1 MLVRRSDHRRVS
13 VNLWIDDSDSVM
25 EYFLSPAPRWPPLAH
40 SASSSLSSS
49 SSSSRSTVTSFAP
62 PSLNPETL
70 QQRLFALIEGG
81 PQIWTYAIFWQS
93 STAGGGCGGAA
104 VLSWGDGYYR
114 GGEEDK
120 RKPAGVG
127 VSSTAEQEHR
137 KRVLREL
144 NALISDGGGEDA
156 ADEEV
161 SDTEWFFLVSMTQTF
176 APGAGL
182 PGQVLLS
189 GETLWVAGEDR
200 LAAAPCERARQAWA
214 FGLRT
219 MACVPMGSGVVELG
233 STQDIFQNSE
243 ILSKVRL
250 LFGHGGGGGG
260 PGFLPPPP
268 EQGLVDPCMLWIS
281 EPSAPTPPAHPE
293 KRSSSCLTEDP
304 SPIRVPYSLDLTGEG
319 DAGDALYMET
329 NKSTTRG
336 SDDGGFLPSST
347 AMAATA
353 PKPDSDHSD
362 LEASAREATSSATL
376 EREKR
381 PKKRGRK
388 PANGREEPI
397 DHVEAERQR
406 REKLN
411 QRFYALRSVVPN
423 VSRMDKASLLAD
435 AVAYIDELRTKV
447 QAMESDKRR
456 LRSEISAL
464 KEARATAKERTTSET
479 ATSGEVEVEVKLLGR
494 EAMIRVQCDRRAH
507 PAARLMVALRELELE
522 VDYANVAVVKELM
535 MQQATVKMGSRSYT
549 QEQLTAALFAR
560 VA

>member
-1 MLVRRSDHRRVS
+1 
-13 VNLWIDDSDSVM
+13 
-25 EYFLSPAPRWPPLAH
+25 
-40 SASSSLSSS
+40 
-49 SSSSRSTVTSFAP
+49 
-62 PSLNPETL
+62 
-70 QQRLFALIEGG
+70 
-81 PQIWTYAIFWQS
+81 
-93 STAGGGCGGAA
+93 
-104 VLSWGDGYYR
+104 
-114 GGEEDK
+114 
-120 RKPAGVG
+120 
-127 VSSTAEQEHR
+127 
-137 KRVLREL
+137 
-144 NALISDGGGEDA
+144 
-156 ADEEV
+156 
-161 SDTEWFFLVSMTQTF
+161 MTQTF

-250 LFGHGGGGGG
+250 LFGHGGGG

-329 NKSTTRG
+329 NKST
-336 SDDGGFLPSST
+336 
-347 AMAATA
+347 
-353 PKPDSDHSD
+353 
-362 LEASAREATSSATL
+362 TSSATL

-464 KEARATAKERTTSET
+464 KEARARATAKERTTSET

>member
-1 MLVRRSDHRRVS
+1 
-13 VNLWIDDSDSVM
+13 M
-25 EYFLSPAPRWPPLAH
+25 ESFLSPSTAPRWPPPPLAQ
-40 SASSSLSSS
+40 SASSSFS
-49 SSSSRSTVTSFAP
+49 SSSSRSTVTSFGP
-62 PSLNPETL
+62 TSLNPETL
-70 QQRLFALIEGG
+70 QQRLNALIEGG
-81 PQIWTYAIFWQS
+81 PENWTYAIFWQS
-93 STAGGGCGGAA
+93 SPAGGAA

-114 GGEEDK
+114 GCEEDK

-127 VSSTAEQEHR
+127 ASSTAEQEHR

-144 NALISDGGGEDA
+144 NALISGACGEDA

-189 GETLWVAGEDR
+189 GETVWVAGEDR
-200 LAAAPCERARQAWA
+200 LAAAPCERAHQAWA

-233 STQDIFQNSE
+233 STQDIFQNSD

-250 LFGHGGGGGG
+250 LFGRGGG
-260 PGFLPPPP
+260 PATGSLPPPP

-281 EPSAPTPPAHPE
+281 EPPAPTPPSHPE

-304 SPIRVPYSLDLTGEG
+304 SSIRVPYSLNLTGEG
-319 DAGDALYMET
+319 DAGDALYVET
-329 NKSTTRG
+329 NKSTSRG

-347 AMAATA
+347 AVAATA
-353 PKPDSDHSD
+353 PKP
-362 LEASAREATSSATL
+362 EASAREATSSATL
-376 EREKR
+376 ERENR

-388 PANGREEPI
+388 PANGREEPM

-423 VSRMDKASLLAD
+423 VSKMDKASLLAD
-435 AVAYIDELRTKV
+435 AIAYINELRTKV
-447 QAMESDKRR
+447 GTMESDKRR
-456 LRSEISAL
+456 LRSELSAL
-464 KEARATAKERTTSET
+464 KMAKANEWTTSET
-479 ATSGEVEVEVKLLGR
+479 GTSGEGEGEGEVEVEVKLLGR
-494 EAMIRVQCDRRAH
+494 EAMIRVQCERRAH

-522 VDYANVAVVKELM
+522 VYYANVTVVKELM
-535 MQQATVKMGSRSYT
+535 IQQATPICTPSKLR
-549 QEQLTAALFAR
+549 
-560 VA
+560 

>member
-1 MLVRRSDHRRVS
+1 
-13 VNLWIDDSDSVM
+13 M
-25 EYFLSPAPRWPPLAH
+25 ESFLSSSPVPRWPPPPPLAH
-40 SASSSLSSS
+40 SASSS
-49 SSSSRSTVTSFAP
+49 SRSTVNSFAP
-62 PSLNPETL
+62 PSFNPETL
-70 QQRLFALIEGG
+70 QQRLNGLIEGSRDN
-81 PQIWTYAIFWQS
+81 WTYAIFWQS
-93 STAGGGCGGAA
+93 SPTGGGCGGAA

-114 GGEEDK
+114 GCDEDK

-127 VSSTAEQEHR
+127 ASSTAEQEHR

-144 NALISDGGGEDA
+144 NALISDAGGEDA

-189 GETLWVAGEDR
+189 GETVWVAGEDR
-200 LAAAPCERARQAWA
+200 LAAAPCERARQARA

-233 STQDIFQNSE
+233 STRDIFQNSE

-250 LFGHGGGGGG
+250 LFGHGGGPATGS
-260 PGFLPPPP
+260 LPPPP
-268 EQGLVDPCMLWIS
+268 EQGSVDPCMLWTS
-281 EPSAPTPPAHPE
+281 EPSAPTPPSHAE

-304 SPIRVPYSLDLTGEG
+304 ISIRVAYSLNLT
-319 DAGDALYMET
+319 GDALYME
-329 NKSTTRG
+329 SRG

-347 AMAATA
+347 E
-353 PKPDSDHSD
+353 PKLEGGGGLDSDHSD
-362 LEASAREATSSATL
+362 LEASAREGTSSGTL

-411 QRFYALRSVVPN
+411 QCFYALRSVVPN
-423 VSRMDKASLLAD
+423 VSKMDKASLLAD
-435 AVAYIDELRTKV
+435 AVAYINELRTKV

-456 LRSEISAL
+456 LRSELSFL
-464 KEARATAKERTTSET
+464 EKEKAKAKEWTTSES
-479 ATSGEVEVEVKLLGR
+479 ATSGEGEVEVEVKLLGW
-494 EAMIRVQCDRRAH
+494 EAMIRVECDRRAH
-507 PAARLMVALRELELE
+507 PAARLMVALSELELE
-522 VDYANVAVVKELM
+522 VCYANVTAVKELM
-535 MQQATVKMGSRSYT
+535 IQQATVKMGSRIYT
-549 QEQLTAALFAR
+549 QEQLTAALVAR

>member
-1 MLVRRSDHRRVS
+1 
-13 VNLWIDDSDSVM
+13 M
-25 EYFLSPAPRWPPLAH
+25 ESFLSPFPVPRWPPPPLAH
-40 SASSSLSSS
+40 SASSSFSSS

-70 QQRLFALIEGG
+70 QQRLNALIEGG
-81 PQIWTYAIFWQS
+81 PENWTYAIFWQS
-93 STAGGGCGGAA
+93 SPAGGAA
-104 VLSWGDGYYR
+104 ALSWGDGYYR
-114 GGEEDK
+114 SCEEDK

-127 VSSTAEQEHR
+127 ASSTAEQEHR

-144 NALISDGGGEDA
+144 NALISGAGGEDA

-189 GETLWVAGEDR
+189 GETVWVAGEDR
-200 LAAAPCERARQAWA
+200 LAAAPCERAQQAWA

-233 STQDIFQNSE
+233 STQDIFHNSE

-250 LFGHGGGGGG
+250 LFGRGRGGGGHATGS
-260 PGFLPPPP
+260 LPPPP

-281 EPSAPTPPAHPE
+281 EPSAPTPPSHPD

-304 SPIRVPYSLDLTGEG
+304 SSIRVHYSLNLTGEG
-319 DAGDALYMET
+319 DAGDALYVET
-329 NKSTTRG
+329 NKSTSRG

-347 AMAATA
+347 AVAATA
-353 PKPDSDHSD
+353 PKPEGGGLDSDHSD
-362 LEASAREATSSATL
+362 LEGSAREATSSATL

-388 PANGREEPI
+388 PANGREVPI

-423 VSRMDKASLLAD
+423 VSKMDKASLLAD
-435 AVAYIDELRTKV
+435 AIAYINELHTKV
-447 QAMESDKRR
+447 GTMESEKRR
-456 LRSEISAL
+456 LRSELSAL
-464 KEARATAKERTTSET
+464 KEAKSKATANEWTTSET
-479 ATSGEVEVEVKLLGR
+479 GTSGEGEGEVEVEVKLLGR
-494 EAMIRVQCDRRAH
+494 EAMIRVQCERRAH

-522 VDYANVAVVKELM
+522 VYYANVTVVKELM
-535 MQQATVKMGSRSYT
+535 IQQATVKMGSRIYN